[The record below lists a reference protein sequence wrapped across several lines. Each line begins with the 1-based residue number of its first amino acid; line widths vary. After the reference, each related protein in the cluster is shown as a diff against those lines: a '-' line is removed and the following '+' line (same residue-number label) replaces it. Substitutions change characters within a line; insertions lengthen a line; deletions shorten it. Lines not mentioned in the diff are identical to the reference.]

1 MFMGVKVN
9 SKIKKILEKLEA
21 SGFEAYVV
29 GGYVRD
35 TLLNIQTTDVD
46 ICTNALPKDI
56 IKIFNSKG
64 SKFSYGSI
72 SLTDDKYNFDITTY
86 RSESNYNKRAPL
98 NIEYISDLNEDL
110 KRRDFTINALCMNK
124 EGEIIDPLNG
134 INDLNNKKIKTIG
147 NTDEKLTEDPLRILR
162 AIRFSIVLGFDLDE
176 EILEFIK
183 NKKHLIQTL
192 SYTRKKEELNR
203 MFASKNSEEGLKLL
217 KELNLLKELEINY
230 DNIIATKDVLGIWAQ
245 IDFNPNY
252 NFSKSNKDTINKIRE
267 IISNKVIDNNVL
279 YKYDLYI
286 SMVAGEILGIDHK
299 TINKMY
305 SKLKIKSQKDLDISS
320 EEIFDL
326 LRMKP
331 SNKIKII
338 TDDLVDK
345 VLNQKLKN
353 KKETLKKYLIET
365 WK

>member
-1 MFMGVKVN
+1 MFVGVKVN
-9 SKIKKILEKLEA
+9 SKIKKILEKLETN
-21 SGFEAYVV
+21 GFEAYVV

-35 TLLNIQTTDVD
+35 TLLGIKTTDVD

-72 SLTDDKYNFDITTY
+72 SLTDDKYSFDITTY

-98 NIEYISDLNEDL
+98 NIEYINDLIVDL
-110 KRRDFTINALCMNK
+110 ERRDFTVNALCMNK

-134 INDLNNKKIKTIG
+134 IKDLNNKIIKTIG
-147 NTDEKLTEDPLRILR
+147 NTDKKLTEDPLRILR
-162 AIRFSIVLGFDLDE
+162 AIRFSITLDFKLDK
-176 EILEFIK
+176 EILNFIN
-183 NKKHLIQTL
+183 NKKHLIKTL
-192 SYTRKKEELNR
+192 SYTRRQEELNR
-203 MFASKNSEEGLKLL
+203 IFASKNSKEGLKLL
-217 KELNLLKELEINY
+217 KELNLLDELEINY

-245 IDFNPNY
+245 IDFSANY
-252 NFSKSNKDTINKIRE
+252 NFSKSNKNTINRIRE
-267 IISNKVIDNNVL
+267 IINNKTIDNNTL
-279 YKYDLYI
+279 YKNDLYI

-305 SKLKIKSQKDLDISS
+305 SKLKIKSQKELDITS

-326 LRMKP
+326 LRIKP

-338 TDDLVDK
+338 NEDLINNI
-345 VLNQKLKN
+345 LNNNLKN
-353 KKETLKKYLIET
+353 KKEILKKYVLEK

>member
-98 NIEYISDLNEDL
+98 NIEYISDLIEDL

-147 NTDEKLTEDPLRILR
+147 NTDEKINRR
-162 AIRFSIVLGFDLDE
+162 SF
-176 EILEFIK
+176 K
-183 NKKHLIQTL
+183 NI
-192 SYTRKKEELNR
+192 
-203 MFASKNSEEGLKLL
+203 
-217 KELNLLKELEINY
+217 
-230 DNIIATKDVLGIWAQ
+230 
-245 IDFNPNY
+245 
-252 NFSKSNKDTINKIRE
+252 KSN
-267 IISNKVIDNNVL
+267 
-279 YKYDLYI
+279 
-286 SMVAGEILGIDHK
+286 
-299 TINKMY
+299 
-305 SKLKIKSQKDLDISS
+305 
-320 EEIFDL
+320 
-326 LRMKP
+326 
-331 SNKIKII
+331 
-338 TDDLVDK
+338 
-345 VLNQKLKN
+345 
-353 KKETLKKYLIET
+353 
-365 WK
+365 

>member
-192 SYTRKKEELNR
+192 SYTRRQEELNR
-203 MFASKNSEEGLKLL
+203 IFASKNPEEGLKLL

-230 DNIIATKDVLGIWAQ
+230 NNIIATKDVLGI
-245 IDFNPNY
+245 
-252 NFSKSNKDTINKIRE
+252 
-267 IISNKVIDNNVL
+267 
-279 YKYDLYI
+279 
-286 SMVAGEILGIDHK
+286 
-299 TINKMY
+299 
-305 SKLKIKSQKDLDISS
+305 
-320 EEIFDL
+320 
-326 LRMKP
+326 
-331 SNKIKII
+331 
-338 TDDLVDK
+338 
-345 VLNQKLKN
+345 
-353 KKETLKKYLIET
+353 
-365 WK
+365 